1 MKKMKT
7 IFAAV
12 FAVAMLGSCA
22 KSYTCTC
29 TYGGVSTSST
39 ATFAKKA
46 DAQAWCNGSAT
57 SYGSTYTCALK

>member
-46 DAQAWCNGSAT
+46 DAQAWCNGS
-57 SYGSTYTCALK
+57 